1 MLRWL
6 EPPTLTAPAD
16 DIVLHGHC
24 YQKAQPPAADGYPV
38 GQEATAALLRALGF
52 HVEIIPSGCC
62 GMAGVWGVVNF
73 HLSELVAGELL
84 EAVEK
89 SGNGT
94 IVSDSTICMI
104 QLQQFYGG
112 ETRHAISLIYENI
125 RELNV

>member
-1 MLRWL
+1 GRILYHMPCHSRPLYN
-6 EPPTLTAPAD
+6 EAPTITILKR
-16 DIVLHGHC
+16 L
-24 YQKAQPPAADGYPV
+24 GYEV
-38 GQEATAALLRALGF
+38 SQIEA
-52 HVEIIPSGCC
+52 GCC